1 MVLLREDQIKERVNK
16 AAETVAE
23 ELAQHK
29 GSYAAGGNKKIKQ
42 DNFSLDFLK
51 PYSVGQQFSVDDIK
65 RKLQKA
71 FLENNFKDVHF
82 EFGVAS
88 FDRHGIILLLSPY

>member
-29 GSYAAGGNKKIKQ
+29 GSYAAGGNKKLNKTTFRWI
-42 DNFSLDFLK
+42 F
-51 PYSVGQQFSVDDIK
+51 
-65 RKLQKA
+65 
-71 FLENNFKDVHF
+71 
-82 EFGVAS
+82 
-88 FDRHGIILLLSPY
+88 